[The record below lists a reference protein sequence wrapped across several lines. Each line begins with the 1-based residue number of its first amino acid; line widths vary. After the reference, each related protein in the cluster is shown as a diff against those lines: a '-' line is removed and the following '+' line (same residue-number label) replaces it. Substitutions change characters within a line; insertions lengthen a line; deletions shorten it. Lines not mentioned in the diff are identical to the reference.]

1 MEGGILL
8 AILFD
13 FFFHLVT
20 FSLLFAFIKI
30 KVIFIHTGKIWLY
43 LINEVRGILC
53 MIYRQH
59 CLKKG

>member
-1 MEGGILL
+1 MRGKMEGGILL

-30 KVIFIHTGKIWLY
+30 KVIFIHTGKI
-43 LINEVRGILC
+43 
-53 MIYRQH
+53 
-59 CLKKG
+59 